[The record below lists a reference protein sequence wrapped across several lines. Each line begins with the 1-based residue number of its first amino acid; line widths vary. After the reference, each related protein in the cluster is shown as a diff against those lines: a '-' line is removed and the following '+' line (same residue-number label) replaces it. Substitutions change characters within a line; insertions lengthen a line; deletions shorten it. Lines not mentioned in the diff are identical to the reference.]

1 MRFVYH
7 IDGDL
12 VKTTPR
18 DCFSDEDYKEL
29 VENKVLFPDF
39 YSAEEHLN
47 KLLNKYLKSYK

>member
-1 MRFVYH
+1 MTFYW
-7 IDGDL
+7 
-12 VKTTPR
+12 
-18 DCFSDEDYKEL
+18 SDEDYKEL